1 MPVPVVDYVIASV
14 AVAGGV
20 VLGCLQYRRLRGR
33 RARQVIS
40 APAGWP
46 VRLNVFAVAAGVWT
60 LTNVWAVVAFPAVVI
75 VWELAVRVTVLGRR
89 ARGGRA
95 SRAS

>member
-1 MPVPVVDYVIASV
+1 MPVPVVDYVIAFV

-20 VLGCLQYRRLRGR
+20 VIGSLQYRRLRGS
-33 RARQVIS
+33 RAQQVIT

-46 VRLNVFAVAAGVWT
+46 VRLNAFLVAAGVWT
-60 LTNVWAVVAFPAVVI
+60 LTNVWAVVAFPAAI
-75 VWELAVRVTVLGRR
+75 LVWELAVRLTVLGRR
-89 ARGGRA
+89 ARHGRA